1 MIENPVNKKNDI
13 EKSHIDSALGT
24 ALYILRC
31 IHEGQSRKEIVQSL
45 DSNVQYV
52 TVWIQY
58 LKAISWLK
66 EDAQGNLLASEDGK
80 LRIQQYEKAI
90 QSKLHETN
98 STYQKFKNDKYQE
111 ELVLSFQS
119 AYAKFIETSV
129 MYFWNFYW
137 WWILPISN
145 RITETYTVAVCRL
158 LDNTRIVSK
167 AANETVSAI

>member
-1 MIENPVNKKNDI
+1 MIENLVNRKNDI
-13 EKSHIDSALGT
+13 KKSHMDSALGT

-66 EDAQGNLLASEDGK
+66 EDTQGNLLASEDGK

-90 QSKLHETN
+90 ETN
-98 STYQKFKNDKYQE
+98 SIYQKFKNDKYQE

-129 MYFWNFYW
+129 MYYWNYYW

-145 RITETYTVAVCRL
+145 RITETYTAAVCRS
-158 LDNTRIVSK
+158 LDNTRIQ
-167 AANETVSAI
+167 

>member
-31 IHEGQSRKEIVQSL
+31 IHEGQSIKEIVQSL

-111 ELVLSFQS
+111 ESVLSFQS

-129 MYFWNFYW
+129 MYYWNLYW

-167 AANETVSAI
+167 AANEALSAI

>member
-31 IHEGQSRKEIVQSL
+31 IHEGQSIKEIVQSL
-45 DSNVQYV
+45 GSNVQYV

-119 AYAKFIETSV
+119 AYTKFMETSV
-129 MYFWNFYW
+129 MYYWNFYW

-167 AANETVSAI
+167 AANEALSAI

>member
-31 IHEGQSRKEIVQSL
+31 IHEGQSIKEIVQSL

-129 MYFWNFYW
+129 MYYWNFYW

-158 LDNTRIVSK
+158 LDNTRIVT
-167 AANETVSAI
+167 NEALSAI

>member
-1 MIENPVNKKNDI
+1 MIENPVNKKNEI

-31 IHEGQSRKEIVQSL
+31 IHEGQSIKEIVQSL

-129 MYFWNFYW
+129 MYYWNFYW

-158 LDNTRIVSK
+158 LDNTIFSGILR
-167 AANETVSAI
+167 SA

>member
-1 MIENPVNKKNDI
+1 MNPMIENPVNRKNDI
-13 EKSHIDSALGT
+13 KKSHMDSALGT

-31 IHEGQSRKEIVQSL
+31 IHEGQSRKEIVKSL

-66 EDAQGNLLASEDGK
+66 EDTQGNLLASEDGK

-90 QSKLHETN
+90 ESKLHETN
-98 STYQKFKNDKYQE
+98 STYQKFENDKYQE
-111 ELVLSFQS
+111 ELAHSFQS

-129 MYFWNFYW
+129 MYYWNYYW

-145 RITETYTVAVCRL
+145 RITETYTAAVCRL
-158 LDNTRIVSK
+158 LDNTRIQ
-167 AANETVSAI
+167 

>member
-1 MIENPVNKKNDI
+1 MIENLVNKKNDF

-31 IHEGQSRKEIVQSL
+31 IHEGQSIKEIVQSL
-45 DSNVQYV
+45 GSNVQYV

-119 AYAKFIETSV
+119 TYAKFIETSV
-129 MYFWNFYW
+129 MYYWNFYW

-158 LDNTRIVSK
+158 LDNTRIQ
-167 AANETVSAI
+167 

>member
-66 EDAQGNLLASEDGK
+66 EDTQGNLLASEDGK

-90 QSKLHETN
+90 ETN
-98 STYQKFKNDKYQE
+98 SIYQKFKNDKYQE

-129 MYFWNFYW
+129 MYYWNYYW

-145 RITETYTVAVCRL
+145 RITETYTAAVCKY

-167 AANETVSAI
+167 AANEALFAT

>member
-1 MIENPVNKKNDI
+1 MIENLIDSKNTIKK
-13 EKSHIDSALGT
+13 SPMDSALGT
-24 ALYILRC
+24 ALHILRC
-31 IHEGQSRKEIVQSL
+31 IDEGQSTEEIMQSL
-45 DSNVQYV
+45 DNNEQLVS
-52 TVWIQY
+52 VWIQY

-66 EDAQGNLLASEDGK
+66 EDTQGNLLASEDGK

-129 MYFWNFYW
+129 MYYWNFYW

-145 RITETYTVAVCRL
+145 RITETYTAAVCKL
-158 LDNTRIVSK
+158 LDNTRIQ
-167 AANETVSAI
+167 

>member
-66 EDAQGNLLASEDGK
+66 EDTQGNLLASEDGK

-90 QSKLHETN
+90 ETN
-98 STYQKFKNDKYQE
+98 SIYQKFKNDKYQE

-129 MYFWNFYW
+129 MYYWNFYW

-167 AANETVSAI
+167 AANEAVSAI

>member
-1 MIENPVNKKNDI
+1 MIENSVNKKNDI

-31 IHEGQSRKEIVQSL
+31 IHEGQSIKEIVQSL

-80 LRIQQYEKAI
+80 LRIQQYEKVI

-129 MYFWNFYW
+129 MYYWDFYW

-158 LDNTRIVSK
+158 LDNTRIGSK
-167 AANETVSAI
+167 AANEELSAI

>member
-31 IHEGQSRKEIVQSL
+31 IHEGKSIKEIVQSL

-90 QSKLHETN
+90 ESKLHETN

-111 ELVLSFQS
+111 ELVHSFQS
-119 AYAKFIETSV
+119 AYAKLIEMSV
-129 MYFWNFYW
+129 MYYWNYYW
-137 WWILPISN
+137 WWILPISD
-145 RITETYTVAVCRL
+145 RITETYTAAVCRL
-158 LDNTRIVSK
+158 LDNTGIVSK
-167 AANETVSAI
+167 AANEALSAT

>member
-1 MIENPVNKKNDI
+1 MIENLVNRKNDI
-13 EKSHIDSALGT
+13 KKSRMDSALGT

-66 EDAQGNLLASEDGK
+66 EDTQGNLLASEDGK

-90 QSKLHETN
+90 ETN
-98 STYQKFKNDKYQE
+98 SIYQKFKNDKYQE

-129 MYFWNFYW
+129 MYYWNYYW

-145 RITETYTVAVCRL
+145 RITETYTAAVCRL
-158 LDNTRIVSK
+158 LDNTRIQ
-167 AANETVSAI
+167 

>member
-1 MIENPVNKKNDI
+1 MIENPVNKKNEI

-31 IHEGQSRKEIVQSL
+31 IHEGQSIKEIVQSL

-111 ELVLSFQS
+111 ELVLYFQS

-129 MYFWNFYW
+129 MYYWNFYW
-137 WWILPISN
+137 CPISN

-167 AANETVSAI
+167 AANEALSAI

>member
-31 IHEGQSRKEIVQSL
+31 IHEGQSIKEIVQSL

-80 LRIQQYEKAI
+80 LRIQQYEKAT

-111 ELVLSFQS
+111 ELVLPFQS

-129 MYFWNFYW
+129 KYYWNFYW

-145 RITETYTVAVCRL
+145 RITEMYTVAICRL
-158 LDNTRIVSK
+158 LDNTRIGSK
-167 AANETVSAI
+167 AANEELSAI

>member
-13 EKSHIDSALGT
+13 EKSHIDSALGS

-31 IHEGQSRKEIVQSL
+31 IHEGQSIKEIVQSL

-58 LKAISWLK
+58 LTAISWLK
-66 EDAQGNLLASEDGK
+66 EDAQKNLLASEDGK

-129 MYFWNFYW
+129 MYYCGCLQIIRQYKNSVSTLLYQYNMWYD
-137 WWILPISN
+137 ILIKILRDLLIS
-145 RITETYTVAVCRL
+145 
-158 LDNTRIVSK
+158 
-167 AANETVSAI
+167 

>member
-1 MIENPVNKKNDI
+1 MIENPVIRKNDI
-13 EKSHIDSALGT
+13 KKSHMDSALGT

-31 IHEGQSRKEIVQSL
+31 IDEGQSRKEIVQSL

-58 LKAISWLK
+58 LKAIGWLK

-90 QSKLHETN
+90 ESKLHETN
-98 STYQKFKNDKYQE
+98 STYQKFKNERYQE
-111 ELVLSFQS
+111 ELVHSFQS
-119 AYAKFIETSV
+119 AYAKLIETSV
-129 MYFWNFYW
+129 MYYWNYYW

-145 RITETYTVAVCRL
+145 RITETYTAAVYRL
-158 LDNTRIVSK
+158 LDNTRIQ
-167 AANETVSAI
+167 

>member
-31 IHEGQSRKEIVQSL
+31 IHEGQSIKEIVQSL

-111 ELVLSFQS
+111 ESVLSFQS

-129 MYFWNFYW
+129 MYYWNFYW

-167 AANETVSAI
+167 AANEALSAI

>member
-1 MIENPVNKKNDI
+1 MIENPVNRKNDI
-13 EKSHIDSALGT
+13 KKSHMDSALGT

-31 IHEGQSRKEIVQSL
+31 IHEGQNRKEIVQSL

-66 EDAQGNLLASEDGK
+66 EDTQGNLLASEDGK

-90 QSKLHETN
+90 ETN
-98 STYQKFKNDKYQE
+98 SIYQKFKNDKYQE

-129 MYFWNFYW
+129 MYYWNYYW

-145 RITETYTVAVCRL
+145 RITETYTAAVCRL

-167 AANETVSAI
+167 AANEALSAT